1 MTNDGGAQ
9 LLKASCYENECPGL
23 PLSDYDRYN
32 SRSNGNVQVVVNVRQ
47 NNADTERQY
56 ARYTTEVAR
65 PLQTEAGT
73 EYQSFALTWDVRAEG
88 YRGRL
93 ESPAG
98 DGPLNVGVARAGTNV
113 SAVRIAGLKYY
124 FNNKWD
130 ADFNPDPTVGYFDRF
145 RSDDG
150 SIRQDPKLGGA
161 WGYVDYLILPY
172 GQGAS
177 LGAALNVCKGFCGDV
192 RARNDTWAAP
202 NRNWKMPDVN
212 INQLPPQT
220 VAFSQAD
227 GTVVFSDDRSAATA
241 TPAATDIGF
250 SFKTFGAKVTIEER
264 ACPGSDNAG
273 PVQVIH
279 GETSLS
285 LPGVGGDSGGVQA
298 EFDLCETQLKRVK
311 LTYIPV
317 FPGIPI
323 AYPPVMYVDMVS
335 GTVDINPDFA
345 RIAVDVGFYAGV
357 GWPKLIKGVGTVTLD
372 TRGLFDMQMNARVM
386 GIADSQGHLWVAWN
400 PLDAGF
406 GIDNTVPNR
415 DDWILRGF
423 MYAHMWIGQG
433 WQHKYKWLP
442 DDQKFHFTASYQT
455 QARIPIKT
463 GALINEFPLVV
474 PPFGVTLTDQ
484 LELSFG
490 QFCANDGCSQTKVG
504 MKGKR
509 KLFGYDAGL
518 YVDLDCTSANPAVA
532 AGAVIFPPV
541 ILACSSF
548 ILGSDAHL
556 LIDQY
561 GGGGPPFP
569 LAAEAAGGEGMTR
582 LGNQAIVENLQQRTV
597 ADPTAADAE
606 EALPAVTAQTGGFM
620 LAFAWVRGAPTI
632 ALIRPDGV
640 EITPANA
647 AAHNVE
653 VTTSANQI
661 IFGASAPMQGIWRA
675 RISNAT
681 ATDDYH
687 LAYFANKTTPP
698 LVFTA
703 PVGNI
708 ALNANTHQTYR
719 IAWNPPAN
727 AANLRLSLYYIGA
740 NAGALSET
748 QQVGGMIVQNLNP
761 ADGFFDWDITGLRTG
776 EYQIYGRLEDK
787 AGANVSPT
795 ATNQFVGVTESLTP
809 GRISYTDAKAPAPLN
824 AAQVMYTPVD
834 GGVRMCWPVSP
845 ATDLAEYRLDYV
857 VSDPIGA
864 RDLAERVPA
873 DVRYEPDGSALQCVR
888 LVGLINGRSL
898 VEFDRDPAHG
908 LSVGDA
914 SGNYS
919 APVKPVNFTVPAGGT
934 DPAPAGFV
942 ITGTVN
948 TGDASVMLTWPVDT
962 GARWELFYGKETP
975 ASPLIPQAGAVEG
988 ASPIALGTSF
998 SGSTT
1003 LPRPAPRLLVFLR
1016 CTRLR
1021 QRRPVRIGRAALQPC
1036 LAAGEQRRGRRCRR
1050 LCR

>member
-1 MTNDGGAQ
+1 
-9 LLKASCYENECPGL
+9 
-23 PLSDYDRYN
+23 
-32 SRSNGNVQVVVNVRQ
+32 
-47 NNADTERQY
+47 
-56 ARYTTEVAR
+56 
-65 PLQTEAGT
+65 
-73 EYQSFALTWDVRAEG
+73 
-88 YRGRL
+88 
-93 ESPAG
+93 
-98 DGPLNVGVARAGTNV
+98 
-113 SAVRIAGLKYY
+113 
-124 FNNKWD
+124 
-130 ADFNPDPTVGYFDRF
+130 
-145 RSDDG
+145 
-150 SIRQDPKLGGA
+150 
-161 WGYVDYLILPY
+161 
-172 GQGAS
+172 
-177 LGAALNVCKGFCGDV
+177 
-192 RARNDTWAAP
+192 
-202 NRNWKMPDVN
+202 
-212 INQLPPQT
+212 
-220 VAFSQAD
+220 
-227 GTVVFSDDRSAATA
+227 
-241 TPAATDIGF
+241 
-250 SFKTFGAKVTIEER
+250 
-264 ACPGSDNAG
+264 
-273 PVQVIH
+273 
-279 GETSLS
+279 
-285 LPGVGGDSGGVQA
+285 
-298 EFDLCETQLKRVK
+298 
-311 LTYIPV
+311 
-317 FPGIPI
+317 
-323 AYPPVMYVDMVS
+323 
-335 GTVDINPDFA
+335 
-345 RIAVDVGFYAGV
+345 
-357 GWPKLIKGVGTVTLD
+357 
-372 TRGLFDMQMNARVM
+372 MQMNARVM

-455 QARIPIKT
+455 QAGIPIKT

-934 DPAPAGFV
+934 DLAPAGFV

-988 ASPIALGTSF
+988 ASPIALGASF

-1003 LPRPAPRLLVFLR
+1003 LRGLPRGYWYSFAARAFGSADPYASAGPLSNHVWLLVSNGVDADADGCADDWQTAHGVTNTAADPDSDTLA
-1016 CTRLR
+1016 TRDE
-1021 QRRPVRIGRAALQPC
+1021 C
-1036 LAAGEQRRGRRCRR
+1036 RRGTRPDRFDTDGDGWSDGEEVAYSTDP
-1050 LCR
+1050 LDPLSYPQITPDASTAPLPAVGA